1 MNSDTKFIIDY
12 SIDITLSSLKT
23 YVIILDIN
31 EKLGVDLLNPRSD
44 KERYLI
50 SMLFAFCLTDGITQ
64 KLEQKEFSE
73 ALEKIINDLHEKVK
87 KEENLKKKLF
97 NSIKM
102 NSIDAL
108 QTGMWFTK
116 VRQDLLMNTIMVTT
130 QHILHLFLIRKIN
143 IITNTEDDHQLIKKG
158 SKCKIGEDV
167 LMGLTNIFN
176 DTNLRIT
183 NF

>member
-1 MNSDTKFIIDY
+1 VNSDTKFIIDY

-23 YVIILDIN
+23 YEVILNIN
-31 EKLGVDLLNPRSD
+31 EKLGVDLLNTRSD

-50 SMLFAFCLTDGITQ
+50 SMLFAFCLTDGVTQ
-64 KLEQKEFSE
+64 KLEQKEFSQ
-73 ALEKIINDLHEKVK
+73 ALEKIINDFHEKVK
-87 KEENLKKKLF
+87 EQESLKKKLF

-102 NSIDAL
+102 NPIDAL

-116 VRQDLLMNTIMVTT
+116 VRQDLLMNTLMVTT
-130 QHILHLFLIRKIN
+130 QHIIHLFLIRKISV
-143 IITNTEDDHQLIKKG
+143 IPNTEGDCQLIKKG
-158 SKCKIGEDV
+158 SKCKIGENV

-176 DTNLRIT
+176 DANLRIK